1 MTSDITAKVRLD
13 KWLWAARFF
22 KTRKLAQEAIRGGK
36 VHVAGERAKP
46 ARSIAV
52 GEWLDITRGQEH
64 YLVEVLA
71 LSEQRGP
78 AKVAQDLY
86 REDQASRDKRE
97 MLAEQ
102 RKLLNQA
109 MPRTVGKPDKHDRK
123 RLRRWKTGQ
132 GD

>member
-1 MTSDITAKVRLD
+1 MTAGISPKVRLD

-46 ARSIAV
+46 ARNIMV

-64 YLVEVLA
+64 FVVEVLD

-78 AKVAQDLY
+78 ASVARALY
-86 REDQASRDKRE
+86 REDPSSRDKRE

-102 RKLLNQA
+102 RKLLNQS
-109 MPRTVGKPDKHDRK
+109 MPRTAGKPDKHDRK
-123 RLRRWKTGQ
+123 RLMRWKTGQ